1 MTSKNASIIAI
12 PSAKFVL
19 PVLLFAVTSLASA
32 TTVFGQSK
40 CKFGQF
46 QETYYSNMEFKGAA
60 AITRC
65 SSVIN
70 HVWSDGDGPSAGGSS
85 SNPKADGV
93 SGPKLWAHYSA
104 NFVGNFRFSGG
115 TYTFHAKADDGVRVW
130 VGNTLL
136 IDQWNDHAPT
146 ELSQSIDLS
155 PGDYKVT
162 VQYYQNAGEAVIHV
176 WWDPRQ

>member
-1 MTSKNASIIAI
+1 MTSKNASIKAI
-12 PSAKFVL
+12 PSATFVL
-19 PVLLFAVTSLASA
+19 PVLLFAMISLASV

-46 QETYYSNMEFKGAA
+46 QETYYSNLEFKGAA
-60 AITRC
+60 TITRC

-70 HVWSDGDGPSAGGSS
+70 HVWSDGDGPSFGSS
-85 SNPKADGV
+85 SSDPKADGF
-93 SGPKLWAHYSA
+93 SSKLKTRYSV
-104 NFVGNFRFSGG
+104 NFVGNFRFGGG

-130 VGNTLL
+130 VGDTLL

-146 ELSQSIDLS
+146 EFSQSIDLS

-162 VQYYQNAGEAVIHV
+162 VQYYQNGGEAVIHV